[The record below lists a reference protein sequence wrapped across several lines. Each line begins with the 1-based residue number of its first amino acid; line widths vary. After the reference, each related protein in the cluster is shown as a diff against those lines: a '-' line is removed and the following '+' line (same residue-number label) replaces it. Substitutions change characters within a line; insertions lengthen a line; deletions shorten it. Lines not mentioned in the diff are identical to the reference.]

1 MSKMRTASIMLAV
14 VLAAIPIVL
23 YAQSDLTQTT
33 TAGSFNIAT
42 DARNGG
48 VWRLNASSGEL
59 WFCLASAE
67 PKCYLAV
74 NTKK

>member
-1 MSKMRTASIMLAV
+1 MTKMRTASLML
-14 VLAAIPIVL
+14 VLVLVAIPVVL

-33 TAGSFNIAT
+33 ADNFTIAP
-42 DARNGG
+42 DPRSGG
-48 VWRLNASSGEL
+48 VWRLNADSGEL